1 MREQK
6 STREEAANAAVSMA
20 KTFDDSIRICGWTVQ
35 CWAKHFMHHGAP
47 PTSRRGLHQKTA
59 SLIHDEDV
67 VSKCL
72 QWLRLTLPSQRTP
85 FRVQQHRQEHVL
97 PSTTGAIRANVSL
110 RTAERWMNKAGYF
123 YGLAKKDVYIDGH
136 ERADVVKQRG
146 EFCQTWIMMSQRMSF
161 YAGENMK
168 EHFAP
173 EDTSQPEV
181 VWITHDESI
190 FYANDNGGKVWLSQS
205 CPDLGKKGRGR
216 SIMVSDFLCP
226 CHGRLHDGKEFVT
239 AILHVGKTHEG
250 YWTSEHAIHQLKS
263 KVLPAFT
270 QLHPGKVAM
279 FTFDQS
285 TNHAAFAPDAW
296 RASNMNLHSGG
307 KQGLLRDGWL
317 ASQLV
322 VDRYG
327 LSLRLFSQLAFEK
340 GSSDTSGYINRVLC
354 SLSKEIDSALL
365 IRNLRSHSSRRGAA
379 ATAASSSDVNLSDLA
394 DRGRWTMDG
403 FNTLLEYISETSA
416 SDQKVARALGGWQHP
431 TRNVQRLFTKSLFQ
445 HYSTRLKKD
454 SFQQALAAS
463 LLLYFPDTRAACQ
476 SHVLHT
482 AMIDAVKACDNSK
495 NDEQAVDVLLEWAA
509 AIKKSFISDNMQC
522 LPISTSG
529 AVDFVH
535 STKIS
540 LGDTLARFSSAQR
553 DVAAEITDLSG
564 KLELQNRHH
573 EQVKRELTSLHRNF
587 DQLSN
592 DHRTALNTISAQQ
605 NTILDMLSRL
615 TDTTIQLE
623 KRKTP
628 SAADSTLASSLS
640 T

>member
-317 ASQLV
+317 GNDRVVQNMVMSNGHAKGLKAVLTERGIDCSRMLLQCKSSIDIKSTKGVLKCCARHCMASHDDFRQQLSV
-322 VDRYG
+322 LEETISQEGHICLFFPKYYCELNPIEPFWGAAKRLTRVNCDYSWLG
-327 LSLRLFSQLAFEK
+327 LVETVPESL
-340 GSSDTSGYINRVLC
+340 NRVA
-354 SLSKEIDSALL
+354 LSS
-365 IRNLRSHSSRRGAA
+365 IRKYFRRCGHFIEAYNYGCDYKLSQYAHKIYKSHRRIPVGILN
-379 ATAASSSDVNLSDLA
+379 DVD
-394 DRGRWTMDG
+394 
-403 FNTLLEYISETSA
+403 
-416 SDQKVARALGGWQHP
+416 K
-431 TRNVQRLFTKSLFQ
+431 
-445 HYSTRLKKD
+445 
-454 SFQQALAAS
+454 
-463 LLLYFPDTRAACQ
+463 
-476 SHVLHT
+476 
-482 AMIDAVKACDNSK
+482 
-495 NDEQAVDVLLEWAA
+495 
-509 AIKKSFISDNMQC
+509 
-522 LPISTSG
+522 
-529 AVDFVH
+529 
-535 STKIS
+535 
-540 LGDTLARFSSAQR
+540 
-553 DVAAEITDLSG
+553 
-564 KLELQNRHH
+564 
-573 EQVKRELTSLHRNF
+573 
-587 DQLSN
+587 
-592 DHRTALNTISAQQ
+592 
-605 NTILDMLSRL
+605 
-615 TDTTIQLE
+615 
-623 KRKTP
+623 
-628 SAADSTLASSLS
+628 
-640 T
+640 